1 MTYSAQQGKLLPD
14 ERDTS
19 RLSFFLFLFLFLPL
33 AICSIERIDIVW
45 RVGNQQPRACVT
57 FRSPSLSIDLF
68 WRSFFFCAISHLFD
82 APRVLQVLARHSPDD
97 GPHAWPLLADHLAFR
112 RPRIDQRPLGCFHHL
127 PFVRQTGLL
136 RLECRR
142 GEQGRPAGRVTGLT
156 KIATPAALFCVCAKQ
171 STIETGSISMTI
183 GQEYVDALPPMGPD
197 RRRSA
202 GRNIGPPHSR
212 RVPIA
217 ALPVPPARHGHQ
229 QGRYTAQRDYHFNQT
244 NDDRRRRNWLIKHA
258 IYS

>member
-1 MTYSAQQGKLLPD
+1 M
-14 ERDTS
+14 
-19 RLSFFLFLFLFLPL
+19 
-33 AICSIERIDIVW
+33 
-45 RVGNQQPRACVT
+45 
-57 FRSPSLSIDLF
+57 
-68 WRSFFFCAISHLFD
+68 
-82 APRVLQVLARHSPDD
+82 LQVLARHSPDD

-197 RRRSA
+197 RRRFA